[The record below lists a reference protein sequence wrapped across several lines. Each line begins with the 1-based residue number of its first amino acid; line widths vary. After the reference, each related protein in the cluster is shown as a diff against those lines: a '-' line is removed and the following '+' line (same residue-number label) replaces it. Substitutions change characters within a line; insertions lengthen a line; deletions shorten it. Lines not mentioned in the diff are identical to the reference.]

1 MTSRWIFAF
10 LTLLLVAAC
19 GGSGRGNADSGRA
32 LTRDGSDSAA
42 RAAARAARLA
52 RPPSGPPSIEGT
64 ITDVRIAGEQ
74 LTVIR
79 VEENPDDSAGSAKAS
94 VTVSN
99 TTRVLG
105 GRGSGGVE
113 RLRDELRRG
122 RRVRVWFLGP
132 IRESYPVQARASA
145 LELL

>member
-1 MTSRWIFAF
+1 MNSRWISAS
-10 LTLLLVAAC
+10 LALLLMAAC
-19 GGSGRGNADSGRA
+19 GGSKSDGADSARSVA
-32 LTRDGSDSAA
+32 RPESDSAA
-42 RAAARAARLA
+42 RAAVRAARLA

-74 LTVIR
+74 LTVVR

-105 GRGSGGVE
+105 GRGTGGVE

>member
-1 MTSRWIFAF
+1 MISRRMSAC
-10 LTLLLVAAC
+10 LALLLVAAC
-19 GGSGRGNADSGRA
+19 GGSARDGADSAGA
-32 LTRDGSDSAA
+32 AAAGGTDSAA

-79 VEENPDDSAGSAKAS
+79 VEENPEDSAGSAKAS

-99 TTRVLG
+99 TTRVYG
-105 GRGSGGVE
+105 ARGSGGME

-132 IRESYPVQARASA
+132 VRESYPVQARASA
-145 LELL
+145 LELM